1 MEWKKKA
8 FLFSALAPL
17 AMLGSSSV
25 AWAQQE
31 SRPYY
36 GHGPHMWGDGPWM
49 FVGPLMMI
57 VFLAAIVAAIILMVR
72 WIGGPGHSTGQR
84 SSAGRAPLDILKERF
99 ARGEIDKE
107 EYEDRR
113 RTLGA

>member
-1 MEWKKKA
+1 MKT
-8 FLFSALAPL
+8 FLFSTLAPL
-17 AMLGSSSV
+17 AMLGTSSA

-57 VFLAAIVAAIILMVR
+57 VFLAAIVAMIVLMVR
-72 WIGGPGHSTGQR
+72 WIGGPGHGTGQHP
-84 SSAGRAPLDILKERF
+84 ATGKTPLDILKERF
-99 ARGEIDKE
+99 AHGEIDKD
-107 EYEDRR
+107 EYQERR
-113 RTLGA
+113 RTLGE